1 MHFGSPRTFFKVRWT
16 DCFHPQKTIDSSCSE
31 KKPYLCTMFV
41 EKKQNKSGSTTVRV
55 MEKVHGKR
63 KCVKVM
69 GCSSEADEILQM
81 VRRGRRWI
89 EEHQQGLHLFE
100 PDDDATAYDKV
111 LAGLRQ
117 SQIRLV
123 GPELIYGTLFDRIG
137 YNRVKTANNDLF
149 RALVVTRLYH
159 PGSKLKT
166 AEYMERFMHKSY
178 SVDTIYRFLDEL
190 CVRGKTAEQV
200 REAEDESIGVKW
212 QVEQVSF
219 EHTRAI
225 MGGQVTVAFYDT
237 STLYFESQEDDVRVP
252 GYSKDGKSENPQV
265 VLGLLVGTGGNPIGY
280 ELHKGNQYE
289 GSTLLPIVKKLE
301 KRFGL
306 SHPMIVADAGLL
318 SSANID
324 QLEAEKYEYIIG
336 ARIRSMSKADK
347 DTVLGLGLK
356 DGQAESV
363 TIKGKRHV
371 ISMSDSRAKKD
382 AKDREKGIRRLEKR
396 FASGKITKA
405 SVNNRGYNK
414 FLTLDGETKITIDRS
429 KIAADSLLDGLKGY
443 VTNSK
448 ISDGEVIESYCNLH
462 FIERAFRMNK
472 TDLAVRPIYHRL
484 FNRIEAHVCICFTAY
499 TILLELERT
508 LKRTEDKK
516 DKKDEITIY
525 RAKFLAESLY
535 DLEYVNPY
543 NGKKMSVMLRT
554 DHDDEVM
561 RLLNAVSHVP

>member
-1 MHFGSPRTFFKVRWT
+1 MEVSGTG
-16 DCFHPQKTIDSSCSE
+16 CFRPQKTIDTTCSG

-69 GCSSEADEILQM
+69 GCSSDADEIIQLVKQ
-81 VRRGRRWI
+81 GRRWI

-111 LAGLRQ
+111 LAGLSQ

-123 GPELIYGTLFDRIG
+123 GPELVYGTLFDRIG

-166 AEYMERFMHKSY
+166 AEYMERFMHRSY

-200 REAEDESIGVKW
+200 RDAGDESIGVKW

-219 EHTRAI
+219 EHTRAVV
-225 MGGQVTVAFYDT
+225 GGQVTVAFYDT

-252 GYSKDGKSENPQV
+252 GYSKDGKNENPQV
-265 VLGLLVGTGGNPIGY
+265 VLGLLVSTGGTPIGY

-289 GSTLLPIVKKLE
+289 GTTLLPIVKKLE

-306 SHPMIVADAGLL
+306 SKPMVVADAGLL
-318 SSANID
+318 SSANIE

-347 DTVLGLGLK
+347 DAVLRLGLR
-356 DGQAESV
+356 DGQSESI
-363 TIKGKRHV
+363 TLKGKRHV

-382 AKDREKGIRRLEKR
+382 AKDREKGIKRLEKR
-396 FASGKITKA
+396 FAGGKITKA
-405 SVNNRGYNK
+405 SVNNRGYNR
-414 FLTLDGETKITIDRS
+414 FLTLEGETTVTIDRG
-429 KIAADSLLDGLKGY
+429 KIAADALLDGLKGF

-448 ISDGEVIESYCNLH
+448 ISDREVIENYRNLH

-499 TILLELERT
+499 TILLELERL
-508 LKRTEDKK
+508 LKRTEDKRN
-516 DKKDEITIY
+516 KKDEITIY

-535 DLEYVNPY
+535 EIEYVNPY

-561 RLLNAVSHVP
+561 RLLSAVGQVP

>member
-448 ISDGEVIESYCNLH
+448 ISDGEVIESYRNLH

>member
-1 MHFGSPRTFFKVRWT
+1 MEVSGTG
-16 DCFHPQKTIDSSCSE
+16 CFRPPKTIDTTCSG
-31 KKPYLCTMFV
+31 KKPYLCIMFV

-69 GCSSEADEILQM
+69 GCSSDADDIIQL
-81 VRRGRRWI
+81 VKRGRRWI

-111 LAGLRQ
+111 LAGLSQ

-123 GPELIYGTLFDRIG
+123 GPELVYGTLFDRIG

-166 AEYMERFMHKSY
+166 AEYMERFMHRSY

-190 CVRGKTAEQV
+190 CARGKTAEQV
-200 REAEDESIGVKW
+200 READDESIGVKW

-219 EHTRAI
+219 EHTRAVV
-225 MGGQVTVAFYDT
+225 GGQVTVAFYDT

-252 GYSKDGKSENPQV
+252 GYSKDGKNENPQV
-265 VLGLLVGTGGNPIGY
+265 VLGLLVSTGGNPIGY

-289 GSTLLPIVKKLE
+289 GTTLLPIVKKLE
-301 KRFGL
+301 KRFDL
-306 SHPMIVADAGLL
+306 SKPMVVADAGLL
-318 SSANID
+318 SSANIE

-336 ARIRSMSKADK
+336 ARVRSMSKADK
-347 DTVLGLGLK
+347 ETVLGLGLK
-356 DGQAESV
+356 DGQSESI
-363 TIKGKRHV
+363 TLKGKRHV

-382 AKDREKGIRRLEKR
+382 ANDREKGIRRLEKR

-405 SVNNRGYNK
+405 SVNNRGYNR
-414 FLTLDGETKITIDRS
+414 FLTLEGETTVTIDS
-429 KIAADSLLDGLKGY
+429 GKIAADALLDGLKGF

-448 ISDGEVIESYCNLH
+448 ISDREVIENYRNLH

-499 TILLELERT
+499 TILLELERL
-508 LKRTEDKK
+508 LKRTEDKRN
-516 DKKDEITIY
+516 KKDEITIY

-535 DLEYVNPY
+535 EIEYVNPF

-561 RLLNAVSHVP
+561 RLLSAVGHAP